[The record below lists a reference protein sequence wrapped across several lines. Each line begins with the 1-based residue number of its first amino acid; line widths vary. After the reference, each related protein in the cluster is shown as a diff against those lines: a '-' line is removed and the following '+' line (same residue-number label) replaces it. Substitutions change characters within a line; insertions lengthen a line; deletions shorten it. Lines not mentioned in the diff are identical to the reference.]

1 MDNLDL
7 VSLIAICI
15 VRLTGGKVKLP
26 GESFECESELAEELI
41 SNNSARVAEPI
52 PVDDDG
58 SGKSSTEGDDLGGGT
73 DATGTDGGDSE
84 PVADADKADDSQAEK
99 DSDGRVEAIKGLL
112 VEWLK
117 SDPEQKDETKW
128 KKDGDPRNKSV
139 DTALKIN
146 VSNDELLPIWNVVKA
161 TKDGGDE

>member
-1 MDNLDL
+1 MEP
-7 VSLIAICI
+7 IKAKAIFKI
-15 VRLTGGKVKLP
+15 KQDGEFILP
-26 GESFECESELAEELI
+26 GEEFDCTDEGLFLCGAAAPLTD
-41 SNNSARVAEPI
+41 EPT

-84 PVADADKADDSQAEK
+84 PAKDSEKTPINLADKESDD
-99 DSDGRVEAIKGLL
+99 RVEAIKGLL

-161 TKDGGDE
+161 TKDGGNE